1 MNNLT
6 SERQSYIDTIEDL
19 KKQFKQYE
27 NLDPDFY
34 LHILYDTLNYQNCR
48 EYDFVNALSR
58 KYVLE
63 RKKAHNLF
71 GNLIDNYDGMEIQ
84 YMFGI
89 VKEKDK
95 EFIFID
101 LDENVFTVRGI
112 PNITVRHDDPVS
124 AILNDD
130 GSVDIYWK
138 YRSKKLMNE
147 DRLLDQKYSE
157 KKENLRSNTK
167 KDSATFQKA
176 YLGDYNVLIV
186 TGNNGPV
193 YRDMLMNCGIKADF
207 IDPFEK
213 SPVHLKHALKRPDF
227 VIICTDST
235 PHYVLELL
243 EEDQGNKYVLVYNSN
258 EDNVYLRL
266 KFAIADYQYNY

>member
-1 MNNLT
+1 M
-6 SERQSYIDTIEDL
+6 D
-19 KKQFKQYE
+19 
-27 NLDPDFY
+27 
-34 LHILYDTLNYQNCR
+34 
-48 EYDFVNALSR
+48 
-58 KYVLE
+58 
-63 RKKAHNLF
+63 
-71 GNLIDNYDGMEIQ
+71 IQ
-84 YMFGI
+84 HMFG
-89 VKEKDK
+89 VMKEKGN
-95 EFIFID
+95 EFFFID
-101 LDENVFTVRGI
+101 LDENAFTVRSF

-130 GSVDIYWK
+130 GSVYIYWK

-157 KKENLRSNTK
+157 KKEKLKYNTK
-167 KDSATFQKA
+167 KESVSFQKA
-176 YLGDYNVLIV
+176 YLGDYNVLMV
-186 TGNNGPV
+186 TGNNGSV
-193 YRDMLMNCGIKADF
+193 YRDMLMTCGIKANF

-227 VIICTDST
+227 VIICTDSI

-243 EEDQGNKYVLVYNSN
+243 EEDQDDKYVFVYNSN